1 MGGQLGALAEPR
13 FATPPSRPSA
23 CDGAVVLNPR
33 LAEVTSPP
41 SAVKRRHEPKAPRA
55 ARSAA
60 YVAYRRRSASGVIA
74 IATGLAAP
82 RGR

>member
-1 MGGQLGALAEPR
+1 MGGELGALAEPGL
-13 FATPPSRPSA
+13 AAPPSRPSA
-23 CDGAVVLNPR
+23 CNGVVMLNPR
-33 LAEVTSPP
+33 FAEASPP

-60 YVAYRRRSASGVIA
+60 YVAYRRRSASGAIA
-74 IATGLAAP
+74 IATGLAAR